1 MLRDLRLSKAM
12 SQASLAREAG
22 ICASHLCQ
30 IEGGS
35 RRPSISVLARL
46 CDALDATPAE
56 RSALL
61 ASLMAAP
68 SAGQAVPASH
78 DAASA
83 A

>member
-35 RRPSISVLARL
+35 RRPSIPVLARL
-46 CDALDATPAE
+46 CDALRATPAE
-56 RSALL
+56 RAAVLG
-61 ASLMAAP
+61 SLMAAP
-68 SAGQAVPASH
+68 EPCQAVPSGD
-78 DAASA
+78 DAATA